1 MQEISAKILR
11 YRITHSNIYVSPN
24 LPKTFE
30 VSMEGK
36 ANLKTSE
43 DKEDKEDKRVLLN
56 VGLDIRKGEEL
67 KIEFVADFIFE
78 LGSVLENYDE
88 ITEKQLIPMARESLL
103 NSLDEMLRVM
113 GYSTME
119 LAKKCGN
126 EG

>member
-1 MQEISAKILR
+1 MQETSAKILR
-11 YRITHSNIYVSPN
+11 YRITHSNIYVSPD

-30 VSMEGK
+30 VSMEGR

-43 DKEDKEDKRVLLN
+43 NAEDKRVMLN
-56 VGLDIRKGEEL
+56 MGLDIRKEEEL

-78 LGSVLENYDE
+78 LESVLENYDE

-103 NSLDEMLRVM
+103 NSLDEMLGVM
-113 GYSTME
+113 GYGTME